1 MFLLG
6 TLELHS
12 KCPQQFLLPCALSY
26 PLITFETNWQNIVIP
41 SAKCSQCAQWLHAEC
56 IENVL
61 QNVTLMFSLGTLQ
74 LCSKCSQQFL
84 LPCTLSYPPITFGAH
99 WQNIG
104 GTLKIRVNIGHILNV
119 TNVSMCLQCSANVLQ
134 MLLGGKIEYMG
145 VKTIENILNT
155 AAMYPVKT
163 LK

>member
-1 MFLLG
+1 
-6 TLELHS
+6 
-12 KCPQQFLLPCALSY
+12 
-26 PLITFETNWQNIVIP
+26 
-41 SAKCSQCAQWLHAEC
+41 
-56 IENVL
+56 
-61 QNVTLMFSLGTLQ
+61 MFSLGTLQ

-84 LPCTLSYPPITFGAH
+84 LPCTLSSPLITFGAH

-104 GTLKIRVNIGHILNV
+104 DTLKSRVNIRHIQDV

-134 MLLGGKIEYMG
+134 MLSGEKIEYMG

-155 AAMYPVKT
+155 AAMCPVKT